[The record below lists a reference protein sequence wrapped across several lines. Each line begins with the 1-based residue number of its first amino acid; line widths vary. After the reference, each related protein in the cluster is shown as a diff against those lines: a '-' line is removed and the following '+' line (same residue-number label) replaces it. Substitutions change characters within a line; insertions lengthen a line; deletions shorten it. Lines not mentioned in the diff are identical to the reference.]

1 MLIQRELE
9 SLCRTPGKRLAL
21 MVPVRHGKSEL
32 ATVRHAAWRLER
44 DPGIRI
50 VIACYSQQLA
60 NQFSRKVRRIILSRV
75 GVAPGEGSVHDW
87 RAANGSSLRAVGVG
101 GGITGQGF
109 DLLIVD
115 DPVKSRAE
123 AESPR
128 LREKVWEWYID
139 DLSTR
144 REPGA
149 CTLLIQSRWHE
160 DDLIGRVLQSAE
172 RDDWT
177 SIRLPALAEPGDPLG
192 RTEGEPLCPE
202 RYDRAQLLKI
212 REQMGEYGFNAL
224 FQQRPFARQGMMFL
238 RERVEVVAAAP
249 ARAVALCRA
258 WDLAASAGRGD
269 FTASV
274 LIGRLADDRFIVL
287 DAQRKQLGSADRD
300 RWIRQ
305 TAELDGNGVQI
316 RLPQEPGAAGRSL
329 AEHLARLLS
338 GFRVVIERIT
348 GSKVVRAEPFAS
360 QWNAGNVL
368 LLRGDWNRVFLDE
381 LCSFPAGRNDDLVD
395 AAADAFSQVAK
406 VGKRPAAW

>member
-1 MLIQRELE
+1 
-9 SLCRTPGKRLAL
+9 
-21 MVPVRHGKSEL
+21 
-32 ATVRHAAWRLER
+32 
-44 DPGIRI
+44 
-50 VIACYSQQLA
+50 
-60 NQFSRKVRRIILSRV
+60 
-75 GVAPGEGSVHDW
+75 
-87 RAANGSSLRAVGVG
+87 
-101 GGITGQGF
+101 
-109 DLLIVD
+109 
-115 DPVKSRAE
+115 
-123 AESPR
+123 
-128 LREKVWEWYID
+128 
-139 DLSTR
+139 
-144 REPGA
+144 
-149 CTLLIQSRWHE
+149 
-160 DDLIGRVLQSAE
+160 
-172 RDDWT
+172 
-177 SIRLPALAEPGDPLG
+177 
-192 RTEGEPLCPE
+192 
-202 RYDRAQLLKI
+202 
-212 REQMGEYGFNAL
+212 MGEYGFNAL